1 MDSTTTQTDEAKE
14 FARELCFELTRE
26 AASLWLQRTRAVCA
40 PHYNLQS
47 LLELDERLEA
57 QIDALRVAGEQ
68 GREVSMAGLE
78 GGLPEYFFA
87 PAVLAFESC
96 DETRIS
102 LLLEKAG
109 KTPIA
114 SEAVIEALGWLTL
127 EQALPHIKKLL
138 ASADPVHQYIG
149 MAASAFH
156 RYDPG
161 EFLANA
167 FYYDDLRLRARSLK
181 AVGEL
186 GGRGDKLIPVHLKN
200 RQKVHDPASRFQ
212 AAWSSLLL
220 GDTTSLEHLRAIILD
235 ETSPFREEALQ
246 VSARKMN
253 LKEAQALQG
262 ELAKKADSQRLAV
275 IGEGII
281 GDPALIPWLV
291 KQMKIPALARI
302 AAQSFSFIT
311 GLDISG
317 EQLEGTWPEGF
328 EAGPNDDPT
337 DDNVETDPDENLPWP
352 DPEKIYAW
360 WETNKDKYPRETRL
374 LLGKPITP
382 DHLQHILQ
390 TGRQRQRAAAA
401 LELALLKP
409 GTPIFNTAAPAKRQM
424 EALFGENKTRSDLK
438 PIVPNYGTRPLAIT
452 AANCITP
459 VGLTAAQTAASV
471 RAGICRFVIHD
482 DYHDRSGKPITVAKI
497 QGIRD
502 EVSDVIER
510 MRDIAEI
517 CLDDLTA
524 EYLSSL
530 CEGQSPARQINF
542 FLGVSSRQR
551 RGPDFGNSN
560 MIVLQHVVQEL
571 YGNHVKAII
580 SQGNASFHHA
590 VSESAK
596 VIQSTPDALCIIGC
610 VDSLIANSILNWLD
624 GDGRLKSS
632 GHGRQHALIASEA
645 ACFVVIE
652 DLEQARRAGRPILAR
667 ISTLGLAEERQ
678 PRSSEQTGSG
688 KGLTEACRMAMEPL
702 KEVPIFNILG
712 DLNGEDTRAEEWD
725 TVQLR
730 CFPKDRAAPFLRA
743 PAESYGDIG
752 AASGGALACI
762 TTQGFQRNWL
772 NSPAMIF
779 CSDDFG
785 PCGAVVLEKVT

>member
-1 MDSTTTQTDEAKE
+1 
-14 FARELCFELTRE
+14 
-26 AASLWLQRTRAVCA
+26 
-40 PHYNLQS
+40 
-47 LLELDERLEA
+47 
-57 QIDALRVAGEQ
+57 
-68 GREVSMAGLE
+68 
-78 GGLPEYFFA
+78 
-87 PAVLAFESC
+87 
-96 DETRIS
+96 
-102 LLLEKAG
+102 
-109 KTPIA
+109 
-114 SEAVIEALGWLTL
+114 
-127 EQALPHIKKLL
+127 
-138 ASADPVHQYIG
+138 
-149 MAASAFH
+149 
-156 RYDPG
+156 
-161 EFLANA
+161 
-167 FYYDDLRLRARSLK
+167 
-181 AVGEL
+181 
-186 GGRGDKLIPVHLKN
+186 
-200 RQKVHDPASRFQ
+200 
-212 AAWSSLLL
+212 
-220 GDTTSLEHLRAIILD
+220 

-246 VSARKMN
+246 VSARRMN

-409 GTPIFNTAAPAKRQM
+409 GKPIFNTAAPAKRQM
-424 EALFGENKTRSDLK
+424 EALFGENKTRSDVK

-471 RAGICRFVIHD
+471 RAGIMRFALSN
-482 DYHDRSGKPITVAKI
+482 DYSDASGKPVTVAKI
-497 QGIRD
+497 QGVRD
-502 EVSDVIER
+502 DVANVIER
-510 MRDIAEI
+510 IRDVAVV
-517 CLDDLTA
+517 CLKDLL
-524 EYLSSL
+524 EE
-530 CEGQSPARQINF
+530 CFGNNRQRPKVHF
-542 FLGVSSRQR
+542 LLGVPSEKRP
-551 RGPDFGNSN
+551 GPD
-560 MIVLQHVVQEL
+560 
-571 YGNHVKAII
+571 YGKKISGSIKIAIEKI
-580 SQGNASFHHA
+580 SWISSSQVITRGNASLYHTISQA
-590 VSESAK
+590 SRAIDS
-596 VIQSTPDALCIIGC
+596 QPDTLCILGC
-610 VDSLIANSILNWLD
+610 VDSLHRESILD
-624 GDGRLKSS
+624 YFEEQGRLKSP
-632 GHGRQHALIASEA
+632 GYGRQNGLIASEA
-645 ACFVVIE
+645 AAFLMVE

-688 KGLTEACRMAMEPL
+688 KGLTEACQRAMEPL

-752 AASGGALACI
+752 AASGGVLACI
-762 TTQGFQRNWL
+762 AAEGFKRNWL

-785 PCGAVVLEKVT
+785 PCGAVVLEKAT

>member
-1 MDSTTTQTDEAKE
+1 MDSIATQTDEAKE

-57 QIDALRVAGEQ
+57 QIDALRVAGDP

-246 VSARKMN
+246 VSARRMN

-409 GTPIFNTAAPAKRQM
+409 GKPIFNTAAPAKRQM
-424 EALFGENKTRSDLK
+424 EALFGENKTRSDVK

-471 RAGICRFVIHD
+471 RAGIMRFALSN
-482 DYHDRSGKPITVAKI
+482 DYSDASGKPVTVAKI
-497 QGIRD
+497 QGVRD
-502 EVSDVIER
+502 DVANVIER
-510 MRDIAEI
+510 IRDVAVV
-517 CLDDLTA
+517 CLKDLL
-524 EYLSSL
+524 EE
-530 CEGQSPARQINF
+530 CFGNNRQRPKVHF
-542 FLGVSSRQR
+542 LLGVPSEKRP
-551 RGPDFGNSN
+551 GPD
-560 MIVLQHVVQEL
+560 
-571 YGNHVKAII
+571 YGKKISGSIKIAIEKI
-580 SQGNASFHHA
+580 SWISSSQVITRGNASLYHTISQA
-590 VSESAK
+590 SRAIDS
-596 VIQSTPDALCIIGC
+596 QPDTLCILGC
-610 VDSLIANSILNWLD
+610 VDSLHRESILD
-624 GDGRLKSS
+624 YFEEQGRLKSP
-632 GHGRQHALIASEA
+632 GYGRQNGLIASEA
-645 ACFVVIE
+645 AAFLMVE

-688 KGLTEACRMAMEPL
+688 KGLTEACQRAMEPL

-752 AASGGALACI
+752 AASGGVLACI
-762 TTQGFQRNWL
+762 AAEGFKRNWL

-785 PCGAVVLEKVT
+785 PCGAVVLEKAT

>member
-57 QIDALRVAGEQ
+57 QIDALRVAGDP

-246 VSARKMN
+246 VSARRMN

-409 GTPIFNTAAPAKRQM
+409 GKPIFNTAAPAKRQM

-471 RAGICRFVIHD
+471 RAGIMRFALSN
-482 DYHDRSGKPITVAKI
+482 DYSDASGKPVTVAKI
-497 QGIRD
+497 QGVRD
-502 EVSDVIER
+502 DVANVIER
-510 MRDIAEI
+510 IRDVAVV
-517 CLDDLTA
+517 CLKDLL
-524 EYLSSL
+524 EE
-530 CEGQSPARQINF
+530 CFGNNRQRPKVHF
-542 FLGVSSRQR
+542 LLGVPSEKRP
-551 RGPDFGNSN
+551 GPD
-560 MIVLQHVVQEL
+560 
-571 YGNHVKAII
+571 YGKKISGSIKIAIEKI
-580 SQGNASFHHA
+580 SWISSSQVITRGNASLYHTISQA
-590 VSESAK
+590 SRAIDS
-596 VIQSTPDALCIIGC
+596 QPDTLCILGC
-610 VDSLIANSILNWLD
+610 VDSLHRESILD
-624 GDGRLKSS
+624 YFEEQGRLKSP
-632 GHGRQHALIASEA
+632 GYGRQNGLIASEA
-645 ACFVVIE
+645 AAFLMVE

-688 KGLTEACRMAMEPL
+688 KGLTEACQRAMEPL

-752 AASGGALACI
+752 AASGGVLACI
-762 TTQGFQRNWL
+762 AAEGFKRNWL

>member
-1 MDSTTTQTDEAKE
+1 
-14 FARELCFELTRE
+14 
-26 AASLWLQRTRAVCA
+26 
-40 PHYNLQS
+40 
-47 LLELDERLEA
+47 
-57 QIDALRVAGEQ
+57 
-68 GREVSMAGLE
+68 
-78 GGLPEYFFA
+78 
-87 PAVLAFESC
+87 
-96 DETRIS
+96 
-102 LLLEKAG
+102 
-109 KTPIA
+109 
-114 SEAVIEALGWLTL
+114 
-127 EQALPHIKKLL
+127 
-138 ASADPVHQYIG
+138 

-246 VSARKMN
+246 VSARRMN

-409 GTPIFNTAAPAKRQM
+409 GKPIFNTAAPAKRQM
-424 EALFGENKTRSDLK
+424 EALFGENKTRSDVK

-471 RAGICRFVIHD
+471 RAGIMRFALSN
-482 DYHDRSGKPITVAKI
+482 DYSDASGKPVTVAKI
-497 QGIRD
+497 QGVRD
-502 EVSDVIER
+502 DVANVIER
-510 MRDIAEI
+510 IRDVAVV
-517 CLDDLTA
+517 CLKDLL
-524 EYLSSL
+524 EE
-530 CEGQSPARQINF
+530 CFGNNRQRPKVHF
-542 FLGVSSRQR
+542 LLGVPSEKRP
-551 RGPDFGNSN
+551 GPD
-560 MIVLQHVVQEL
+560 
-571 YGNHVKAII
+571 YGKKISGSIKIAIEKI
-580 SQGNASFHHA
+580 SWISSSQVITRGNASLYHTISQA
-590 VSESAK
+590 SRAIDS
-596 VIQSTPDALCIIGC
+596 QPDTLCILGC
-610 VDSLIANSILNWLD
+610 VDSLHRESILD
-624 GDGRLKSS
+624 YFEEQGRLKSP
-632 GHGRQHALIASEA
+632 GYGRQNGLIASEA
-645 ACFVVIE
+645 AAFLMVE

-688 KGLTEACRMAMEPL
+688 KGLTEACQRAMEPL

-752 AASGGALACI
+752 AASGGVLACI
-762 TTQGFQRNWL
+762 AAEGFKRNWL

-785 PCGAVVLEKVT
+785 PCGAVVLEKAT

>member
-1 MDSTTTQTDEAKE
+1 MDSIATQTDEAKE

-57 QIDALRVAGEQ
+57 QIDALRVAGDP

-186 GGRGDKLIPVHLKN
+186 GGRGDKLIPGHLKN
-200 RQKVHDPASRFQ
+200 RQKAHDPASRFQ

-246 VSARKMN
+246 VSARRMN

-409 GTPIFNTAAPAKRQM
+409 GKPIFNTAAPAKRQM
-424 EALFGENKTRSDLK
+424 EALFGENKTRSDVK

-471 RAGICRFVIHD
+471 RAGIMRFALSN
-482 DYHDRSGKPITVAKI
+482 DYSDASGKPVTVAKI
-497 QGIRD
+497 QGVRD
-502 EVSDVIER
+502 DVANVIER
-510 MRDIAEI
+510 IRDVAVV
-517 CLDDLTA
+517 CLKDLL
-524 EYLSSL
+524 EE
-530 CEGQSPARQINF
+530 CFGNNRQRPKVHF
-542 FLGVSSRQR
+542 LLGVPSEKRP
-551 RGPDFGNSN
+551 GPD
-560 MIVLQHVVQEL
+560 
-571 YGNHVKAII
+571 YGKKISGSIKIAIEKI
-580 SQGNASFHHA
+580 SWISSSQVITRGNASLYHTISQA
-590 VSESAK
+590 SRAIDS
-596 VIQSTPDALCIIGC
+596 QPDTLCILGC
-610 VDSLIANSILNWLD
+610 VDSLHRESILD
-624 GDGRLKSS
+624 YFEEQGRLKSP
-632 GHGRQHALIASEA
+632 GYGRQNGLIASEA
-645 ACFVVIE
+645 AAFLMVE

-688 KGLTEACRMAMEPL
+688 KGLTEACQRAMEPL

-752 AASGGALACI
+752 AASGGVLACI
-762 TTQGFQRNWL
+762 AAEGFKRNWL

-785 PCGAVVLEKVT
+785 PCGAVVLEKAT

>member
-87 PAVLAFESC
+87 PAVLAFESG

-109 KTPIA
+109 KTPTA
-114 SEAVIEALGWLTL
+114 SEAIIEALGWLTL

-246 VSARKMN
+246 VSARRMN

-409 GTPIFNTAAPAKRQM
+409 GKPIFNTAAPAKRQM
-424 EALFGENKTRSDLK
+424 EALFGENKTRSDVK

-471 RAGICRFVIHD
+471 RAGIMRFALSN
-482 DYHDRSGKPITVAKI
+482 DYSDASGKPVTVAKI
-497 QGIRD
+497 QGVRD
-502 EVSDVIER
+502 DVANVIER
-510 MRDIAEI
+510 IRDVAVV
-517 CLDDLTA
+517 CLKDLL
-524 EYLSSL
+524 EE
-530 CEGQSPARQINF
+530 CFGNNRQRPKVHF
-542 FLGVSSRQR
+542 LLGVPSEKRP
-551 RGPDFGNSN
+551 GPD
-560 MIVLQHVVQEL
+560 
-571 YGNHVKAII
+571 YGKKISGSIKIAIEKI
-580 SQGNASFHHA
+580 SWISSSQVITRGNASLYHTISQA
-590 VSESAK
+590 SRAIDS
-596 VIQSTPDALCIIGC
+596 QPDTLCILGC
-610 VDSLIANSILNWLD
+610 VDSLHRESILD
-624 GDGRLKSS
+624 YFEEQGRLKSP
-632 GHGRQHALIASEA
+632 GYGRQNGLIASEA
-645 ACFVVIE
+645 AAFLMVE

-688 KGLTEACRMAMEPL
+688 KGLTEACQRAMEPL

-752 AASGGALACI
+752 AASGGVLACI
-762 TTQGFQRNWL
+762 AAEGFKRNWL

-785 PCGAVVLEKVT
+785 PCGAVVLEKAT

>member
-275 IGEGII
+275 IGVGII

-409 GTPIFNTAAPAKRQM
+409 GKPIFNTAAPAKRQM
-424 EALFGENKTRSDLK
+424 EALFGENKTRSDVK

-471 RAGICRFVIHD
+471 RAGIMRFALSN
-482 DYHDRSGKPITVAKI
+482 DYSDASGKPVTVAKI
-497 QGIRD
+497 QGVRD
-502 EVSDVIER
+502 DVANVIER
-510 MRDIAEI
+510 IRDVAVV
-517 CLDDLTA
+517 CLKDLL
-524 EYLSSL
+524 EE
-530 CEGQSPARQINF
+530 CFGNNRQRPKVHF
-542 FLGVSSRQR
+542 LLGVPSEKRP
-551 RGPDFGNSN
+551 GPD
-560 MIVLQHVVQEL
+560 
-571 YGNHVKAII
+571 YGKKISGSIKIAIEKI
-580 SQGNASFHHA
+580 SWISSSQVITRGNASLYHTISQA
-590 VSESAK
+590 SRAIDS
-596 VIQSTPDALCIIGC
+596 QPDTLCILGC
-610 VDSLIANSILNWLD
+610 VDSLHRESILD
-624 GDGRLKSS
+624 YFEEQGRLKSP
-632 GHGRQHALIASEA
+632 GYGRQNGLIASEA
-645 ACFVVIE
+645 AAFLMVE

-688 KGLTEACRMAMEPL
+688 KGLTEACQRAMEPL

>member
-1 MDSTTTQTDEAKE
+1 M
-14 FARELCFELTRE
+14 
-26 AASLWLQRTRAVCA
+26 AAETRAVCA
-40 PHYNLQS
+40 PHYNTEPS
-47 LLELDERLEA
+47 ELDERLEA
-57 QIDALRVAGEQ
+57 QIDALRVAGDQ
-68 GREVSMAGLE
+68 GREVSVAGLD

-87 PAVLAFESC
+87 PAVLAFESG

-109 KTPIA
+109 KTPTA
-114 SEAVIEALGWLTL
+114 SEAIIEALGWLTL

-167 FYYDDLRLRARSLK
+167 FYSDDLKLKARSLK

-186 GGRGDKLIPVHLKN
+186 GGRGDLLMPGRLKEQQ
-200 RQKVHDPASRFQ
+200 RAHDPASRFQ

-220 GDTTSLEHLRAIILD
+220 GDTTSLEHLKAIILD
-235 ETSPFREEALQ
+235 ETSPFREEALHA
-246 VSARKMN
+246 SARRMN
-253 LKEAQALQG
+253 LKEAQALHG
-262 ELAKKADSQRLAV
+262 ELVKKADSQRFAI
-275 IGEGII
+275 IGAGII

-424 EALFGENKTRSDLK
+424 EALLGKTK
-438 PIVPNYGTRPLAIT
+438 P
-452 AANCITP
+452 
-459 VGLTAAQTAASV
+459 
-471 RAGICRFVIHD
+471 
-482 DYHDRSGKPITVAKI
+482 
-497 QGIRD
+497 
-502 EVSDVIER
+502 
-510 MRDIAEI
+510 
-517 CLDDLTA
+517 
-524 EYLSSL
+524 
-530 CEGQSPARQINF
+530 
-542 FLGVSSRQR
+542 
-551 RGPDFGNSN
+551 
-560 MIVLQHVVQEL
+560 
-571 YGNHVKAII
+571 
-580 SQGNASFHHA
+580 
-590 VSESAK
+590 
-596 VIQSTPDALCIIGC
+596 
-610 VDSLIANSILNWLD
+610 
-624 GDGRLKSS
+624 
-632 GHGRQHALIASEA
+632 EA
-645 ACFVVIE
+645 
-652 DLEQARRAGRPILAR
+652 
-667 ISTLGLAEERQ
+667 
-678 PRSSEQTGSG
+678 
-688 KGLTEACRMAMEPL
+688 M
-702 KEVPIFNILG
+702 
-712 DLNGEDTRAEEWD
+712 
-725 TVQLR
+725 
-730 CFPKDRAAPFLRA
+730 
-743 PAESYGDIG
+743 
-752 AASGGALACI
+752 
-762 TTQGFQRNWL
+762 
-772 NSPAMIF
+772 
-779 CSDDFG
+779 
-785 PCGAVVLEKVT
+785 

>member
-87 PAVLAFESC
+87 PAVLAFESG

-109 KTPIA
+109 KTPTA
-114 SEAVIEALGWLTL
+114 SEAIIEALGWLTL

-246 VSARKMN
+246 VSARRMN

-275 IGEGII
+275 IG
-281 GDPALIPWLV
+281 
-291 KQMKIPALARI
+291 
-302 AAQSFSFIT
+302 
-311 GLDISG
+311 
-317 EQLEGTWPEGF
+317 
-328 EAGPNDDPT
+328 
-337 DDNVETDPDENLPWP
+337 
-352 DPEKIYAW
+352 
-360 WETNKDKYPRETRL
+360 
-374 LLGKPITP
+374 
-382 DHLQHILQ
+382 
-390 TGRQRQRAAAA
+390 
-401 LELALLKP
+401 
-409 GTPIFNTAAPAKRQM
+409 
-424 EALFGENKTRSDLK
+424 
-438 PIVPNYGTRPLAIT
+438 
-452 AANCITP
+452 
-459 VGLTAAQTAASV
+459 
-471 RAGICRFVIHD
+471 
-482 DYHDRSGKPITVAKI
+482 
-497 QGIRD
+497 
-502 EVSDVIER
+502 
-510 MRDIAEI
+510 
-517 CLDDLTA
+517 
-524 EYLSSL
+524 
-530 CEGQSPARQINF
+530 
-542 FLGVSSRQR
+542 
-551 RGPDFGNSN
+551 
-560 MIVLQHVVQEL
+560 
-571 YGNHVKAII
+571 
-580 SQGNASFHHA
+580 
-590 VSESAK
+590 
-596 VIQSTPDALCIIGC
+596 
-610 VDSLIANSILNWLD
+610 
-624 GDGRLKSS
+624 
-632 GHGRQHALIASEA
+632 
-645 ACFVVIE
+645 
-652 DLEQARRAGRPILAR
+652 
-667 ISTLGLAEERQ
+667 
-678 PRSSEQTGSG
+678 
-688 KGLTEACRMAMEPL
+688 
-702 KEVPIFNILG
+702 
-712 DLNGEDTRAEEWD
+712 
-725 TVQLR
+725 
-730 CFPKDRAAPFLRA
+730 
-743 PAESYGDIG
+743 
-752 AASGGALACI
+752 
-762 TTQGFQRNWL
+762 
-772 NSPAMIF
+772 
-779 CSDDFG
+779 
-785 PCGAVVLEKVT
+785 

>member
-87 PAVLAFESC
+87 PAVLAFESG

-109 KTPIA
+109 KTPTA
-114 SEAVIEALGWLTL
+114 SEAIIEALGWLTL

-186 GGRGDKLIPVHLKN
+186 GGRGDKLIPGHLKN
-200 RQKVHDPASRFQ
+200 RQKAHDPASRFQ

-246 VSARKMN
+246 VSARRMN

-409 GTPIFNTAAPAKRQM
+409 GKPIFNTAAPAKRQM
-424 EALFGENKTRSDLK
+424 EALFGENKTRSDVK

-471 RAGICRFVIHD
+471 RAGIMRFALSN
-482 DYHDRSGKPITVAKI
+482 DYSDASGKPVTVAKI
-497 QGIRD
+497 QGVRD
-502 EVSDVIER
+502 DVANVIER
-510 MRDIAEI
+510 IRDVAVV
-517 CLDDLTA
+517 CLKDLL
-524 EYLSSL
+524 EE
-530 CEGQSPARQINF
+530 CFGNNRQRPKVHF
-542 FLGVSSRQR
+542 LLGVPSEKRP
-551 RGPDFGNSN
+551 GPD
-560 MIVLQHVVQEL
+560 
-571 YGNHVKAII
+571 YGKKISGSIKIAIEKI
-580 SQGNASFHHA
+580 SWISSSQVITRGNASLYHTISQA
-590 VSESAK
+590 SRAIDS
-596 VIQSTPDALCIIGC
+596 QPDTLCILGC
-610 VDSLIANSILNWLD
+610 VDSLHRESILD
-624 GDGRLKSS
+624 YFEEQGRLKSP
-632 GHGRQHALIASEA
+632 GYGRQNGLIASEA
-645 ACFVVIE
+645 AAFLMVE

-688 KGLTEACRMAMEPL
+688 KGLTEACQRAMEPL

-752 AASGGALACI
+752 AASGGVLACI
-762 TTQGFQRNWL
+762 AAEGFKRNWL

-785 PCGAVVLEKVT
+785 PCGAVVLEKAT